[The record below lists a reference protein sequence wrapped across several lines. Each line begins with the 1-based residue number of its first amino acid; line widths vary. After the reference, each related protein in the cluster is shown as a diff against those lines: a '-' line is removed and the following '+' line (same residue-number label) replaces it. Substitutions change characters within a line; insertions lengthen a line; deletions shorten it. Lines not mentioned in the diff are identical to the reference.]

1 MKVDKIVWHRLHSH
15 ALVLPVHGWWRG
27 LGFLD
32 LYRVTRAQP
41 ELGKL
46 VTRLVELYILLPEH
60 VLPTFVITYRSLGC
74 GLSAHVCQK
83 YKDRDNTRYIV
94 SNIATT
100 PFGLFGEFCTCWNG
114 VETGLGPIYMNRHDN
129 FVKRPQKTRLWPL
142 QIKKN

>member
-1 MKVDKIVWHRLHSH
+1 MKVDIIVWHRLHSH
-15 ALVLPVHGWWRG
+15 AVVLPVHGWWWG

-46 VTRLVELYILLPEH
+46 VTRLVELYILLPEN
-60 VLPTFVITYRSLGC
+60 VLPTIVITYRSLGC

-83 YKDRDNTRYIV
+83 YKDRDNTRCIV

-114 VETGLGPIYMNRHDN
+114 EETGLGPIYVNRHDN